1 MQQRPL
7 FVPQD
12 LQRIEQLELDIS
24 LEPRFNALSGYLV
37 WDDELPD
44 ITPDGLD
51 VLQTLLTA
59 RSLLHRGLT
68 VADHPINAEYSTRVW
83 EKAMKE
89 IPNWPGFK
97 RLLLRQAEEAFFDLK
112 LNLENAFD

>member
-1 MQQRPL
+1 MQQKPL

-12 LQRIEQLELDIS
+12 LQRIEQLVFNNS

-44 ITPDGLD
+44 VTPDGLD

-68 VADHPINAEYSTRVW
+68 LADHPINVEYSTRVW
-83 EKAMKE
+83 EQAMKE
-89 IPNWPGFK
+89 IPNWPGFR
-97 RLLLRQAEEAFFDLK
+97 RLMLSQAEEAFFDQK
-112 LNLENAFD
+112 LNHSW